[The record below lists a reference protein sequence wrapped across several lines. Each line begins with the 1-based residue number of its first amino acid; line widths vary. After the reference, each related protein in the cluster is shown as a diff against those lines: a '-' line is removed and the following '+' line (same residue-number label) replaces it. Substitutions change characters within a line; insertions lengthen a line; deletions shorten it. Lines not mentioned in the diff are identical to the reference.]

1 MCNRY
6 RIYFTTFDVGS
17 KIAIQVKR
25 KLSRSLTAF
34 SCFIGYGGRLKQEVV
49 TPGAPPPVARATVFC
64 DSLLGQNHGKIP
76 GAFRKSSNVVG
87 LIEKLFTR
95 ET

>member
-1 MCNRY
+1 M
-6 RIYFTTFDVGS
+6 
-17 KIAIQVKR
+17 
-25 KLSRSLTAF
+25 
-34 SCFIGYGGRLKQEVV
+34 